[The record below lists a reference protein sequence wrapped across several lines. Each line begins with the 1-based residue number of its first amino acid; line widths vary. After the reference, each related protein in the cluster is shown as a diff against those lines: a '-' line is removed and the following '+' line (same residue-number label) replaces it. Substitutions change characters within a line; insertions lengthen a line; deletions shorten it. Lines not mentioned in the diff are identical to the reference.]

1 MIRWLLVGT
10 GQAGRCHLEA
20 IGRTPEASLAGV
32 VTRDLP
38 PPGVGPVFAALGE
51 AVRAVAPDA
60 VILATPHDTHLA
72 LALEALDLGLPVLCE
87 KPVGTRVE
95 DARQILRAATRAR
108 LPVGVVLNQ
117 RAAIHHRWIHGLIGS
132 GAVQPRSIRFSGAF
146 GRLGG
151 WHADAERAGGGL
163 LRVIGLHYL
172 DLMRW
177 WLGEPQA
184 VAAVTSGGPADD
196 DRADVLLRFAEG
208 AVGSLYLTAVR
219 NRSAGPVRCVIEA
232 PATRVTLAGH
242 LITHGAGLP
251 EPPAAEPWEPA
262 LAYGPG
268 HRSVLAEATAAL
280 AQGRA
285 FPIPLEDALGSLE
298 LLERAYRAAR
308 TA

>member
-1 MIRWLLVGT
+1 VIRWLLVGT

-20 IGRTPEASLAGV
+20 IARTAEANLAGV

-38 PPGVGPVFAALGE
+38 PPGVGPVFPALGD

-95 DARQILRAATRAR
+95 DARQILQAATRTG

-117 RAAIHHRWIHGLIGS
+117 RAALQHRWIHGLIGS

-146 GRLGG
+146 ARLGG
-151 WHADAERAGGGL
+151 WHADPERAGGGL

-177 WLGEPQA
+177 WLGEPET
-184 VAAVTSGGPADD
+184 VAAVTGGGPAEN
-196 DRADVLLRFAEG
+196 RADVLLRFAAG
-208 AVGSLYLTAVR
+208 AIGSLYLSAVR
-219 NRSAGPVRCVIEA
+219 HRSAGPVRCVIEA
-232 PATRVTLAGH
+232 PAAKLTLAGH
-242 LITHGAGLP
+242 LITHAAGLP

-268 HRSVLAEATAAL
+268 HEAIVAEATAAL

-285 FPIPLEDALGSLE
+285 LPIPLEDALGSLE
-298 LLERAYRAAR
+298 LLERVYRAAR